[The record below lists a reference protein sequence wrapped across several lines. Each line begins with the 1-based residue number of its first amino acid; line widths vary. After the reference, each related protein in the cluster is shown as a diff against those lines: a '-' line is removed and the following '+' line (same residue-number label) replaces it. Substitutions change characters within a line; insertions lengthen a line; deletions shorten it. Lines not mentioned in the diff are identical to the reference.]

1 MGFSRQ
7 GYWSGLPF
15 PSPKL
20 IYSYREI
27 RGWDGKVGQEEGLQS
42 LRCNENVH
50 CCDGVAVQTMMV
62 NKEMGRG
69 MGCKAGET
77 WGGTLAP
84 APTG

>member
-1 MGFSRQ
+1 M
-7 GYWSGLPF
+7 
-15 PSPKL
+15 
-20 IYSYREI
+20 
-27 RGWDGKVGQEEGLQS
+27 GQEEGLQS